1 MAIPFI
7 ELQLPHWNLL
17 ASTALSSE
25 VQVLD
30 SKLESLECESMNRL
44 FHSSNYLMLSQCWW
58 FFCFLLL
65 LFEFCELQGL
75 ILKER
80 MRSFI
85 HNQECLYFFLAFPNN
100 IFTGKVCI
108 YMELDIFKD
117 FLKQM
122 FVLITV
128 LYG

>member
-1 MAIPFI
+1 M
-7 ELQLPHWNLL
+7 
-17 ASTALSSE
+17 
-25 VQVLD
+25 
-30 SKLESLECESMNRL
+30 
-44 FHSSNYLMLSQCWW
+44 LMI
-58 FFCFLLL
+58 FCFLLL
-65 LFEFCELQGL
+65 LFEFRELQGL

-80 MRSFI
+80 MRPFI
-85 HNQECLYFFLAFPNN
+85 HNQEYLYFFLAFLNN